1 MELMNISQISN
12 FTDDDLTQYAHDISE
27 EKNMPMTSVYNA
39 LDTLR
44 KFNVINPLKLYLHGN
59 GSDSIAV
66 YILRNAAAGKITIN
80 FDSAITDFCS
90 NIIYNLILLPLLH
103 NEDTLKVTSGTTS
116 YVVVSHEIFN
126 GLQESNADNF
136 AHYRDRELSDY
147 IDYTEHF
154 KQHPEDLHTNT
165 SIIRVLQY
173 LQFLGLRDMSEE
185 EYKIIPENSSSIT
198 MDESTTRFSSALW
211 FKEIQNKVIVL
222 AGIGGIGSYVALLL
236 ARMKPKALF
245 LYDDDVVETVNMAGQ
260 LYSINDV
267 GKKKVD
273 ALADICS
280 SFALY
285 NSVFAIPEKFTLESE
300 ASDIMICGFDSMKAR
315 KLYYYKWANHIKELD
330 DERKKHCLFLDGRL
344 AAEEFQVFCITGD
357 DVYNQK
363 LYETKYLFDDEQ
375 ADATVCSYKQTSYMA
390 NMIGSMIVNLFV
402 NFVAN
407 EVGGMRDLP
416 FLTSYE
422 GESLMFET
430 QQ

>member
-1 MELMNISQISN
+1 MELVNISQISN
-12 FTDDDLTQYAHDISE
+12 FTDDALTQYAQELSV
-27 EKNMPMTSVYNA
+27 KNNILLTQAYNA
-39 LDTLR
+39 LDELR
-44 KFNVINPLKLYLHGN
+44 KFNVRSPKILYN
-59 GSDSIAV
+59 NESIAI
-66 YILRNAAAGKITIN
+66 YILRNAAADKITIN
-80 FDSAITDFCS
+80 FNSAITNFCDNLS
-90 NIIYNLILLPLLH
+90 NLVLLPLLH
-103 NEDTLKVTSGTTS
+103 NKDTLKVKSGTIS
-116 YVVVSHEIFN
+116 YVVVDHAIYNE
-126 GLQESNADNF
+126 LQKSTKDNF
-136 AHYRDRELSDY
+136 TRYKGKELSEY
-147 IDYTEHF
+147 IDYTEYF
-154 KQHPEDLHTNT
+154 KQHPEDLHTSIT
-165 SIIRVLQY
+165 IIRITQY

-185 EYKIIPENSSSIT
+185 ESKIIPENSSSIT

-211 FKEIQNKVIVL
+211 FKKIQNKVIIL

-236 ARMKPKALF
+236 ARLKPKALF
-245 LYDDDVVETVNMAGQ
+245 LYDDDEVETVNMAGQ

-300 ASDIMICGFDSMKAR
+300 ASDIMICGFDNMKAR
-315 KLYYYKWANHIKELD
+315 KLYYYKWVNHIKELD
-330 DERKKHCLFLDGRL
+330 DDTKKHCLFLDGRL

-357 DVYNQK
+357 DAYNQK

-407 EVGGMRDLP
+407 EVGGARDLP

>member
-1 MELMNISQISN
+1 MELKNISQISN
-12 FTDDDLTQYAHDISE
+12 FTDDDLTQYAHSLSE
-27 EKNMPMTSVYNA
+27 EKNISLVRAYNA
-39 LDTLR
+39 LNALR
-44 KFNVINPLKLYLHGN
+44 KFNVLDPEKLYEN
-59 GSDSIAV
+59 GVDIIAA
-66 YILRNAAAGKITIN
+66 YIVRNAAAGKIVIS
-80 FDSAITDFCS
+80 FDNAITDFC
-90 NIIYNLILLPLLH
+90 NDAVNLVLLPLLH
-103 NEDTLKVTSGTTS
+103 NEDTLKVTSGTIS
-116 YVVVSHEIFN
+116 YVIVN
-126 GLQESNADNF
+126 RATYNKLKESSEDNF
-136 AHYRDRELSDY
+136 VHYKGQSLSEY
-147 IDYTEHF
+147 IDYTEYF
-154 KQHPEDLHTNT
+154 KRFPEDLHTN
-165 SIIRVLQY
+165 SGIIRVLQY

-185 EYKIIPENSSSIT
+185 ESKVIPENSSSIT

-211 FKEIQNKVIVL
+211 FNEIQNKVIIL

-245 LYDDDVVETVNMAGQ
+245 LYDDDEVETVNMAGQ

-285 NSVFAIPEKFTLESE
+285 DSVFAIPEKFTLESE
-300 ASDIMICGFDSMKAR
+300 ASDIMICGFDSMEAR
-315 KLYYYKWANHIKELD
+315 KLYYYKWLNHIKELD
-330 DERKKHCLFLDGRL
+330 DDRKKHCLFLDGRL

-357 DVYNQK
+357 DAYNQK
-363 LYETKYLFDDEQ
+363 LYETKYLFDDDQ

>member
-1 MELMNISQISN
+1 MELMNISQIIS
-12 FTDDDLTQYAHDISE
+12 FTDVALTRYAHDL
-27 EKNMPMTSVYNA
+27 YNESSNIPLTLIYDA
-39 LDTLR
+39 LDALR
-44 KFNVINPLKLYLHGN
+44 KFNVFKPTKLYN
-59 GSDSIAV
+59 ERDSIAA
-66 YILRNAAAGKITIN
+66 YIVRHAAAGKIYIDFDNALTN
-80 FDSAITDFCS
+80 FCG
-90 NIIYNLILLPLLH
+90 NIDDPVLLPLLH
-103 NEDTLKVTSGTTS
+103 REDTLKVKSGTTS
-116 YVVVSHEIFN
+116 YAVVNHDTFN
-126 GLQESNADNF
+126 SLQESSEDNF
-136 AHYRDRELSDY
+136 THYKGRELSEY
-147 IDYTEHF
+147 IDYTEYF
-154 KQHPEDLHTNT
+154 KQFPRDATVNT
-165 SIIRVLQY
+165 SLIRILQY
-173 LQFLGLRDMSEE
+173 LQFLGLRDMTEE
-185 EYKIIPENSSSIT
+185 ESKIIPENSSSIT

-211 FKEIQNKVIVL
+211 FKAIQNKVIVL
-222 AGIGGIGSYVALLL
+222 AGIGGIGSYIALLL

-245 LYDDDVVETVNMAGQ
+245 LYDDDEVETVNMAGQ

-285 NSVFAIPEKFTLESE
+285 DSVFAIPEKFTLESE
-300 ASDIMICGFDSMKAR
+300 ASDIMICGFDSMEAR
-315 KLYYYKWANHIKELD
+315 NLYYHKWLNHVNELD
-330 DERKKHCLFLDGRL
+330 ADLRKHCLFLDGRL

-357 DVYNQK
+357 DAYNQK
-363 LYETKYLFDDEQ
+363 LYETKYLFDDSQ
-375 ADATVCSYKQTSYMA
+375 ADATICSYKQTSYMA

>member
-1 MELMNISQISN
+1 MELRIISQISSFSN
-12 FTDDDLTQYAHDISE
+12 DALTQYAHDISE
-27 EKNMPMTSVYNA
+27 EKNMSMTSVYNA

-44 KFNVINPLKLYLHGN
+44 KFNVVSPTKLYVH
-59 GSDSIAV
+59 GSDSVAV

-80 FDSAITDFCS
+80 FNDAIDDFCS
-90 NIIYNLILLPLLH
+90 NIDVDNPVLLPLLH

-116 YVVVSHEIFN
+116 YAVVSYATYN
-126 GLQESNADNF
+126 KLQESSDSNF
-136 AHYRDRELSDY
+136 AYYGDRELSDY

-154 KQHPEDLHTNT
+154 KQFPEDLHANIHT
-165 SIIRVLQY
+165 IRVLQY

-185 EYKIIPENSSSIT
+185 ESKLIPENSSSIT

-236 ARMKPKALF
+236 ARIKPKALF
-245 LYDDDVVETVNMAGQ
+245 LYDDDEVETVNMAGQ

-300 ASDIMICGFDSMKAR
+300 TSDIMICGFDNMEAR

-330 DERKKHCLFLDGRL
+330 DDRKKHCLFLDGRL

-357 DVYNQK
+357 DTYSQE
-363 LYETKYLFDDEQ
+363 LYRIKYLFNDDQ

>member
-1 MELMNISQISN
+1 MELRTISQISS
-12 FTDDDLTQYAHDISE
+12 FTDDALTQYAHDISE
-27 EKNMPMTSVYNA
+27 EKNMPMTLVYNA
-39 LDTLR
+39 LDALR
-44 KFNVINPLKLYLHGN
+44 KFNVSEPAKLYMH
-59 GSDSIAV
+59 GSDSVAV

-80 FDSAITDFCS
+80 FNDAITDFC
-90 NIIYNLILLPLLH
+90 NNVYNLVLLPLLH

-116 YVVVSHEIFN
+116 YIVVNHETFN
-126 GLQESNADNF
+126 ELQDSSADNF

-147 IDYTEHF
+147 VDYTEYF
-154 KQHPEDLHTNT
+154 KQHPEDLHTST
-165 SIIRVLQY
+165 YIIRVLQY

-185 EYKIIPENSSSIT
+185 EYKIIPENSNSIT

-211 FKEIQNKVIVL
+211 FKAIQNKVIVL

-245 LYDDDVVETVNMAGQ
+245 LYDDDEVETVNMAGQ

-300 ASDIMICGFDSMKAR
+300 ASDIMICGFDNMEAR
-315 KLYYYKWANHIKELD
+315 KLYYHKWLNHINSLD
-330 DERKKHCLFLDGRL
+330 DDRKKHCLFLDGRL

-357 DVYNQK
+357 DTYSQE
-363 LYETKYLFDDEQ
+363 LYKTKYLFDDDQ

>member
-1 MELMNISQISN
+1 MEMRNISQISS
-12 FTDDDLTQYAHDISE
+12 FTDDALTQYAHDISE
-27 EKNMPMTSVYNA
+27 EKNMPMALVYNA
-39 LDTLR
+39 LDALR
-44 KFNVINPLKLYLHGN
+44 KFNVFEPSILYMPN
-59 GSDSIAV
+59 IAV

-90 NIIYNLILLPLLH
+90 NIDNPILLPLLH

-116 YVVVSHEIFN
+116 YVVVSHETFN

-136 AHYRDRELSDY
+136 VHYKGQELSYY

-154 KQHPEDLHTNT
+154 KQFPEDLHT
-165 SIIRVLQY
+165 SISVTRVLQY

-185 EYKIIPENSSSIT
+185 ESKVIPDNSSSIT

-211 FKEIQNKVIVL
+211 FKEIQKKVIVL
-222 AGIGGIGSYVALLL
+222 AGIGGIGSYVSLLL

-245 LYDDDVVETVNMAGQ
+245 LYDDDEVETVNMAGQ

-285 NSVFAIPEKFTLESE
+285 DSVFAIPEKFTLESE
-300 ASDIMICGFDSMKAR
+300 TSDIMICGFDNMAAR
-315 KLYYYKWANHIKELD
+315 NLYYHKWLNHINSLD

-357 DVYNQK
+357 DTYNQE

>member
-1 MELMNISQISN
+1 MELRNISQISS
-12 FTDDDLTQYAHDISE
+12 FTDDAFTQYAHDISE
-27 EKNMPMTSVYNA
+27 EKNMSMTLVYNA
-39 LDTLR
+39 LDALR
-44 KFNVINPLKLYLHGN
+44 KFNVFEPTKLYLHG
-59 GSDSIAV
+59 SASVAV

-80 FDSAITDFCS
+80 FNDAIDDFCS
-90 NIIYNLILLPLLH
+90 DIDVDNPTLLPLLH
-103 NEDTLKVTSGTTS
+103 NEDTLKVTSGTIS
-116 YVVVSHEIFN
+116 YAVVSHETYN
-126 GLQESNADNF
+126 KLQESSDSNF
-136 AHYRDRELSDY
+136 AYYRDRELSDY
-147 IDYTEHF
+147 VDYTEHF
-154 KQHPEDLHTNT
+154 KQFPEDLHANT
-165 SIIRVLQY
+165 SVTRVLQY

-185 EYKIIPENSSSIT
+185 ESKVLPENSSSIT

-222 AGIGGIGSYVALLL
+222 AGIGGIGSYSALLL

-245 LYDDDVVETVNMAGQ
+245 LYDDDEVETVNMAGQ

-285 NSVFAIPEKFTLESE
+285 DSVFAIPEKFTLESE
-300 ASDIMICGFDSMKAR
+300 ASDIMICGFDNMKAR
-315 KLYYYKWANHIKELD
+315 NLYYHKWLNHINLLD
-330 DERKKHCLFLDGRL
+330 DDRKKHCLFLDGRL

-357 DVYNQK
+357 DTYSQE
-363 LYETKYLFDDEQ
+363 LYRTKYLFDDEQ

>member
-1 MELMNISQISN
+1 MELRTISQISN
-12 FTDDDLTQYAHDISE
+12 FTDDALTQYAHDLSE
-27 EKNMPMTSVYNA
+27 AKNMSMTLVYNA

-44 KFNVINPLKLYLHGN
+44 KFNVINPLRLYLL

-66 YILRNAAAGKITIN
+66 YILRNAAAGKINID
-80 FDSAITDFCS
+80 FDDAITDFCGS
-90 NIIYNLILLPLLH
+90 LENLILLPLVH

-116 YVVVSHEIFN
+116 YVIINTTIYNE
-126 GLQESNADNF
+126 LQESSADNF

-154 KQHPEDLHTNT
+154 KQFPKDLHVNT

-185 EYKIIPENSSSIT
+185 ESKVLPENSSSIT

-211 FKEIQNKVIVL
+211 FNEIQKKIIIL

-245 LYDDDVVETVNMAGQ
+245 LYDDDEVETVNMAGQ

-300 ASDIMICGFDSMKAR
+300 ASDIMICGFDNMEAR
-315 KLYYYKWANHIKELD
+315 KLYYYKWLNHIKELD
-330 DERKKHCLFLDGRL
+330 DDRKKHCLFLDGRL

-357 DVYNQK
+357 DTYSQE
-363 LYETKYLFDDEQ
+363 LYKTKYLFDDEQ

>member
-1 MELMNISQISN
+1 MELRNIYQISS
-12 FTDDDLTQYAHDISE
+12 FTDDALTQYAHDLSKA
-27 EKNMPMTSVYNA
+27 KNMPMTSVYNA

-44 KFNVINPLKLYLHGN
+44 KFNVFEPSTLYMHGR
-59 GSDSIAV
+59 DSIAV
-66 YILRNAAAGKITIN
+66 YILRNAAAGKITID
-80 FDSAITDFCS
+80 FDNAINDFCS
-90 NIIYNLILLPLLH
+90 NLDNLILLPLLH
-103 NEDTLKVTSGTTS
+103 NEGTIKVASGTTS
-116 YVVVSHEIFN
+116 YVVVNYTIYN
-126 GLQESNADNF
+126 RLKESSEDNF
-136 AHYRDRELSDY
+136 VHYKGQELSDCV
-147 IDYTEHF
+147 DYTEHF
-154 KQHPEDLHTNT
+154 KMFPEDLCANT
-165 SIIRVLQY
+165 SVIRVLQY

-185 EYKIIPENSSSIT
+185 EYKVLPENSSSIT

-211 FKEIQNKVIVL
+211 FKKIQNKVIVL

-236 ARMKPKALF
+236 ARMKPKAIF

-300 ASDIMICGFDSMKAR
+300 ASDIMICGFDNMKAR
-315 KLYYYKWANHIKELD
+315 NLYYHKWLNHINELD
-330 DERKKHCLFLDGRL
+330 DDIKKQCLFLDGRL

-357 DVYNQK
+357 DTYNQK
-363 LYETKYLFDDEQ
+363 LYETKYLFDDDH

>member
-12 FTDDDLTQYAHDISE
+12 FTDDALTQYAHDISE
-27 EKNMPMTSVYNA
+27 EKNMSMTSVYNA

-44 KFNVINPLKLYLHGN
+44 KFNVFKPTKLYN
-59 GSDSIAV
+59 ERDSVAV

-80 FDSAITDFCS
+80 FNDAIDDFCS
-90 NIIYNLILLPLLH
+90 NIDVDNPTLLPLLH
-103 NEDTLKVTSGTTS
+103 NEDTLKVTSGTIS
-116 YVVVSHEIFN
+116 YAVVSYATYN
-126 GLQESNADNF
+126 KLRESSDSNF
-136 AHYRDRELSDY
+136 VYYRDRELSEY

-154 KQHPEDLHTNT
+154 KQFPKDLHTST
-165 SIIRVLQY
+165 SVTRVLQY

-185 EYKIIPENSSSIT
+185 ESKLIPENSSSIT

-211 FKEIQNKVIVL
+211 FKAIQNKVIVL

-245 LYDDDVVETVNMAGQ
+245 LYDDDEVETVNMAGQ

-285 NSVFAIPEKFTLESE
+285 NSAFAIPEKFTLESE
-300 ASDIMICGFDSMKAR
+300 ASDIMICGFDSMEAR
-315 KLYYYKWANHIKELD
+315 NLYYHKWLNHVNKLD
-330 DERKKHCLFLDGRL
+330 ADLRKHCLFLDGRL

-357 DVYNQK
+357 DAYNQK
-363 LYETKYLFDDEQ
+363 LYETKYLFDDSQ
-375 ADATVCSYKQTSYMA
+375 ADATICSYKQTSYMA

>member
-1 MELMNISQISN
+1 MELMSISQISD
-12 FTDDDLTQYAHDISE
+12 FTDETLAQYAHDLSE
-27 EKNMPMTSVYNA
+27 AKNMPMTLVYNA

-44 KFNVINPLKLYLHGN
+44 KFDVLRPIKLYIA
-59 GSDSIAV
+59 DSAAV
-66 YILRNAAAGKITIN
+66 YTLRNAAAGKINID
-80 FDSAITDFCS
+80 FDDAITDFCS
-90 NIIYNLILLPLLH
+90 SFENLILLPLVH

-116 YVVVSHEIFN
+116 YVVVSHEVYDE
-126 GLQESNADNF
+126 LQNSSVDNF
-136 AHYRDRELSDY
+136 AHYKGKELSDY
-147 IDYTEHF
+147 IDYTEHLKMF
-154 KQHPEDLHTNT
+154 PEDLQNTHT
-165 SIIRVLQY
+165 IRVLQY

-185 EYKIIPENSSSIT
+185 ESKLIPENSSSIT

-222 AGIGGIGSYVALLL
+222 AGIGGIGSYVTLLL

-245 LYDDDVVETVNMAGQ
+245 LYDDDEVETVNMAGQ

-300 ASDIMICGFDSMKAR
+300 ASDIMICGFDNMEAR
-315 KLYYYKWANHIKELD
+315 KLYYYKWLNHIKELD
-330 DERKKHCLFLDGRL
+330 DDRKKHCLFLDGRL

-357 DVYNQK
+357 DTYSQE
-363 LYETKYLFDDEQ
+363 LYKTKYLFDDDQ

>member
-1 MELMNISQISN
+1 MELKTILQISN
-12 FTDDDLTQYAHDISE
+12 FTDDALAQYAQDLSE
-27 EKNMPMTSVYNA
+27 IKEMPLAVIYNA
-39 LDTLR
+39 LDALR
-44 KFNVINPLKLYLHGN
+44 KFNVYEPSKLYASAKN
-59 GSDSIAV
+59 DSIAV

-80 FDSAITDFCS
+80 FNDAIDGFCS
-90 NIIYNLILLPLLH
+90 NMDVNNTVLLPLLH
-103 NEDTLKVTSGTTS
+103 NKDTLKVKSGTTS
-116 YVVVSHEIFN
+116 YVIINPTVYN
-126 GLQESNADNF
+126 RLQASSTGNF
-136 AHYRDRELSDY
+136 ARYKGQELSNC

-154 KQHPEDLHTNT
+154 KLFPEELRTDTGVT
-165 SIIRVLQY
+165 RVLQY

-185 EYKIIPENSSSIT
+185 EYKIIPENSNSIT

-245 LYDDDVVETVNMAGQ
+245 LYDDDEVETVNMAGQ

-285 NSVFAIPEKFTLESE
+285 NSVFAIPEKFTIESE
-300 ASDIMICGFDSMKAR
+300 ASDIMICGFDNMRAR
-315 KLYYYKWANHIKELD
+315 NLYYHKWLNHINGLD

-357 DVYNQK
+357 DAYNQN
-363 LYETKYLFDDEQ
+363 LYETKYLFDDDH
-375 ADATVCSYKQTSYMA
+375 ADVTVCSYKQTSYMA

>member
-1 MELMNISQISN
+1 MELKIISQISS
-12 FTDDDLTQYAHDISE
+12 FTDDALTQYAHDIFE
-27 EKNMPMTSVYNA
+27 EKNMSMALVYNA
-39 LDTLR
+39 LDALR
-44 KFNVINPLKLYLHGN
+44 KFDVINPIRLYLRE
-59 GSDSIAV
+59 SDSIAV
-66 YILRNAAAGKITIN
+66 YILRNAAAGKISID
-80 FDSAITDFCS
+80 FDNAITDFCA
-90 NIIYNLILLPLLH
+90 NINNLVILPLLH
-103 NEDTLKVTSGTTS
+103 NEDTLKVTSGTVS
-116 YVVVSHEIFN
+116 YVVVTN
-126 GLQESNADNF
+126 AVYKDLQESKEDNF
-136 AHYRDRELSDY
+136 VHYKGQELSDY

-154 KQHPEDLHTNT
+154 KLFPEDLPTNRNV
-165 SIIRVLQY
+165 IRVLQY

-211 FKEIQNKVIVL
+211 FKAIQNKVIVL

-245 LYDDDVVETVNMAGQ
+245 LYDDDEVETVNMAGQ

-300 ASDIMICGFDSMKAR
+300 ASDIMICGFDNMKAR
-315 KLYYYKWANHIKELD
+315 NLYYHKWLNHINELD

-357 DVYNQK
+357 DTYSQK
-363 LYETKYLFDDEQ
+363 LYRTKYLFDDDQ

-390 NMIGSMIVNLFV
+390 NMIGSMIVNLFI

>member
-1 MELMNISQISN
+1 MELRTISQISS
-12 FTDDDLTQYAHDISE
+12 FTDDDLTQYAQGLSKS
-27 EKNMPMTSVYNA
+27 KNMPMTLVYNA
-39 LDTLR
+39 LDALR
-44 KFNVINPLKLYLHGN
+44 KFNVINPLKLYLH

-90 NIIYNLILLPLLH
+90 SLDDPILLPLLH

-126 GLQESNADNF
+126 GLQESNADSF
-136 AHYRDRELSDY
+136 AHYKDRELSDY
-147 IDYTEHF
+147 MDYTEHF
-154 KQHPEDLHTNT
+154 KQHPEDLHTST
-165 SIIRVLQY
+165 SVTRVLQY

-185 EYKIIPENSSSIT
+185 EYKIIPENSNSIT

-211 FKEIQNKVIVL
+211 FNEIQKKVIIL

-245 LYDDDVVETVNMAGQ
+245 LYDDDKVETVNMAGQ

-300 ASDIMICGFDSMKAR
+300 ASDIMICGFDSMEAR
-315 KLYYYKWANHIKELD
+315 NLYYHKWLNHINGLD

-357 DVYNQK
+357 DAYNQK
-363 LYETKYLFDDEQ
+363 LYETKYLFDDDQ

>member
-1 MELMNISQISN
+1 MKLVTISQISN
-12 FTDDDLTQYAHDISE
+12 FTDDAITQYA
-27 EKNMPMTSVYNA
+27 EKLSVKNKIPLTQAYNA
-39 LDTLR
+39 LDELR
-44 KFNVINPLKLYLHGN
+44 KFNVLSPIDLYTN
-59 GSDSIAV
+59 ESIAI
-66 YILRNAAAGKITIN
+66 YILRNVVAGKITIN
-80 FDSAITDFCS
+80 FDSAITDFCYS
-90 NIIYNLILLPLLH
+90 DNLVLLPLLH
-103 NEDTLKVTSGTTS
+103 NKDTLKVKSGTIS
-116 YVVVSHEIFN
+116 YVVVNYVTYKE
-126 GLQESNADNF
+126 LQNSSKDNF
-136 AHYRDRELSDY
+136 TRYKDKELSEY

-154 KQHPEDLHTNT
+154 KQYPRGLHT
-165 SIIRVLQY
+165 SITITRITQY

-185 EYKIIPENSSSIT
+185 ESKVIPENSSSIT

-211 FKEIQNKVIVL
+211 FKKIQNKVIIL

-245 LYDDDVVETVNMAGQ
+245 LYDDDEVETVNMAGQ

-273 ALADICS
+273 ALANICS

-300 ASDIMICGFDSMKAR
+300 ASDIMICGFDNMKAR
-315 KLYYYKWANHIKELD
+315 KLYYYKWVNHIKELD
-330 DERKKHCLFLDGRL
+330 DDTKKHCLFLDGRL

-357 DVYNQK
+357 DAYNQR
-363 LYETKYLFDDEQ
+363 LYETKYLFDDDQ

-390 NMIGSMIVNLFV
+390 NMIGSMMVNLFV

>member
-12 FTDDDLTQYAHDISE
+12 FTDDALTQYAHDLSE
-27 EKNMPMTSVYNA
+27 EKNMSMTLVYNA
-39 LDTLR
+39 LDALR

-59 GSDSIAV
+59 DSIAI

-80 FDSAITDFCS
+80 FDSAIADFCS
-90 NIIYNLILLPLLH
+90 NIDNPILLPLLH

-116 YVVVSHEIFN
+116 YVIISPAIYNE
-126 GLQESNADNF
+126 LQESSADNF
-136 AHYRDRELSDY
+136 AHYRDRELSEY
-147 IDYTEHF
+147 IDYTEYF
-154 KQHPEDLHTNT
+154 KQFPRDATVNT
-165 SIIRVLQY
+165 SLIRILQY

-185 EYKIIPENSSSIT
+185 ESKLIPENSSSIT

-245 LYDDDVVETVNMAGQ
+245 LYDDDEVETVNMAGQ

-300 ASDIMICGFDSMKAR
+300 ASDIMICGFDSMEAR

-357 DVYNQK
+357 DTYSQE
-363 LYETKYLFDDEQ
+363 LYKTKYLFDDEQ
-375 ADATVCSYKQTSYMA
+375 ADATICSYKQTSYMA
-390 NMIGSMIVNLFV
+390 NMIGSMMVNLFV

>member
-1 MELMNISQISN
+1 MELRTISQISN
-12 FTDDDLTQYAHDISE
+12 FTNDALTQYAHDLSE
-27 EKNMPMTSVYNA
+27 AKNMSMTLVYNA
-39 LDTLR
+39 LDALR
-44 KFNVINPLKLYLHGN
+44 KFNVINPLKLYLQ

-66 YILRNAAAGKITIN
+66 YILRNAVAGKISID
-80 FDSAITDFCS
+80 FDNALTNFCS
-90 NIIYNLILLPLLH
+90 SVDDPILLPLLH

-116 YVVVSHEIFN
+116 YVVVNHEVYN
-126 GLQESNADNF
+126 ELQNSSVDNF
-136 AHYRDRELSDY
+136 VHYKGQELSYY

-154 KQHPEDLHTNT
+154 KQFPEDLQNT
-165 SIIRVLQY
+165 HIIRVLQY

-185 EYKIIPENSSSIT
+185 ESKVIPENSSSIT

-222 AGIGGIGSYVALLL
+222 AGIGGIGSYAALLL

-245 LYDDDVVETVNMAGQ
+245 LYDDDEVETVNMAGQ

-300 ASDIMICGFDSMKAR
+300 ASDIMICGFDNMKAR
-315 KLYYYKWANHIKELD
+315 KLYYYKWANHINKLD
-330 DERKKHCLFLDGRL
+330 DDRKKHCLFLDGRL

-357 DVYNQK
+357 DTYSQE
-363 LYETKYLFDDEQ
+363 LYKTKYLFDDNQ

>member
-1 MELMNISQISN
+1 MELRNISQISN
-12 FTDDDLTQYAHDISE
+12 FTDDALTQYAHDISE
-27 EKNMPMTSVYNA
+27 EKNMSMTLVYNA
-39 LDTLR
+39 LDALR
-44 KFNVINPLKLYLHGN
+44 KFNVINPLKLYLH

-80 FDSAITDFCS
+80 FDSAITDFCGS
-90 NIIYNLILLPLLH
+90 LENLILLPLLH

-116 YVVVSHEIFN
+116 YVIINTTIYNE
-126 GLQESNADNF
+126 LQESSADNF

-165 SIIRVLQY
+165 SIIRGLQY
-173 LQFLGLRDMSEE
+173 LQFLGLRDMTEE
-185 EYKIIPENSSSIT
+185 ESKIIPENSSSIT

-211 FKEIQNKVIVL
+211 FKAIQNKVIVL
-222 AGIGGIGSYVALLL
+222 AGIGGIGSYIALLL

-245 LYDDDVVETVNMAGQ
+245 LYDDDEVETVNMAGQ

-285 NSVFAIPEKFTLESE
+285 DSVFAIPEKFTLESE
-300 ASDIMICGFDSMKAR
+300 ASDIMICGFDSMEAR
-315 KLYYYKWANHIKELD
+315 NLYYHKWLNHIKELD
-330 DERKKHCLFLDGRL
+330 DDRQKHCLFLDGRL

-357 DVYNQK
+357 DTYSQE
-363 LYETKYLFDDEQ
+363 LYRTKYLFDDEQ

>member
-1 MELMNISQISN
+1 MELRNISQISS
-12 FTDDDLTQYAHDISE
+12 FTNDALTQYAHDISE
-27 EKNMPMTSVYNA
+27 EKNMSMTSVYNA
-39 LDTLR
+39 LDALR
-44 KFNVINPLKLYLHGN
+44 KFNVFEPTKLYLH

-66 YILRNAAAGKITIN
+66 YILRNAAAGKISIN
-80 FDSAITDFCS
+80 FYSAITDFCS
-90 NIIYNLILLPLLH
+90 NIDNPILLPLLH

-116 YVVVSHEIFN
+116 YAVVSYETYN
-126 GLQESNADNF
+126 KLQESSDSNF
-136 AHYRDRELSDY
+136 AYYGDRGLSY
-147 IDYTEHF
+147 YADYTERF
-154 KQHPEDLHTNT
+154 KQFPEDLQNT
-165 SIIRVLQY
+165 HIIRVLQY

-185 EYKIIPENSSSIT
+185 EYKLIPENSSSIT

-222 AGIGGIGSYVALLL
+222 AGIGGIGSYTALLL

-245 LYDDDVVETVNMAGQ
+245 LYDDDEVETVNMAGQ

-300 ASDIMICGFDSMKAR
+300 ASDIMICGFDNMKAR
-315 KLYYYKWANHIKELD
+315 NLYYHKWLNHINGLD
-330 DERKKHCLFLDGRL
+330 DDRKKHCLFLDGRL

-357 DVYNQK
+357 DAYNQK
-363 LYETKYLFDDEQ
+363 LYETKYLFNDDQ

>member
-1 MELMNISQISN
+1 MELKTISQISSL
-12 FTDDDLTQYAHDISE
+12 TDDTLAQYAYNLSE
-27 EKNMPMTSVYNA
+27 AKNMSMTSVYNA
-39 LDTLR
+39 LDALR
-44 KFNVINPLKLYLHGN
+44 KFNVVVPSRLYLHE
-59 GSDSIAV
+59 SDSVAVAV
-66 YILRNAAAGKITIN
+66 YILRNAATGKIFID
-80 FDSAITDFCS
+80 FDNAITDFC
-90 NIIYNLILLPLLH
+90 NNLNNLVILPLLH
-103 NEDTLKVTSGTTS
+103 NEDTLKVTSDTVS
-116 YVVVSHEIFN
+116 YVVVN
-126 GLQESNADNF
+126 NAVYKDLQESKEDNF
-136 AHYRDRELSDY
+136 VHYKGQELSDY

-154 KQHPEDLHTNT
+154 KLFPEDLPTNT
-165 SIIRVLQY
+165 SVIRVLQY

-211 FKEIQNKVIVL
+211 FKAIQNKVIVL

-245 LYDDDVVETVNMAGQ
+245 LYDDDEVETVNMAGQ

-300 ASDIMICGFDSMKAR
+300 ASDIMICGFDNMKAR
-315 KLYYYKWANHIKELD
+315 NLYYHKWLNHINELD

-357 DVYNQK
+357 DTYSQE
-363 LYETKYLFDDEQ
+363 LYRTKYLFDDDQ

-390 NMIGSMIVNLFV
+390 NMIGSMIVNLFI

>member
-1 MELMNISQISN
+1 MELKTISQISN

-27 EKNMPMTSVYNA
+27 EKNMSMTLVYNA
-39 LDTLR
+39 LDALR
-44 KFNVINPLKLYLHGN
+44 KFNVSEPLKLYMHGGDN
-59 GSDSIAV
+59 IAV
-66 YILRNAAAGKITIN
+66 YILRNAVAGKITID
-80 FDSAITDFCS
+80 FDNAITDFCGS
-90 NIIYNLILLPLLH
+90 MNNPVLLPLIH

-116 YVVVSHEIFN
+116 YVIISPTIYNE
-126 GLQESNADNF
+126 LQESSADNF
-136 AHYRDRELSDY
+136 AHYRDSELSDY

-154 KQHPEDLHTNT
+154 KQSPEDLQNT
-165 SIIRVLQY
+165 HIIRVLQY

-185 EYKIIPENSSSIT
+185 ESKLIPENSNSIT
-198 MDESTTRFSSALW
+198 MDESTIRFSSALW

-245 LYDDDVVETVNMAGQ
+245 LYDDDEVETVNMAGQ

-300 ASDIMICGFDSMKAR
+300 ASDIMICGFDNMEAR

-330 DERKKHCLFLDGRL
+330 DDRKKHCLFLDGRL

-357 DVYNQK
+357 DAYNQK
-363 LYETKYLFDDEQ
+363 LYETKYLFDDSQ
-375 ADATVCSYKQTSYMA
+375 ADATICSYKQTSYMA
-390 NMIGSMIVNLFV
+390 NMIGSMMVNLFV

>member
-1 MELMNISQISN
+1 MELRTISQISN
-12 FTDDDLTQYAHDISE
+12 FTNDALTQYAHDLSE
-27 EKNMPMTSVYNA
+27 AKNMSMTSVYNA
-39 LDTLR
+39 LDALR
-44 KFNVINPLKLYLHGN
+44 KFNISEPSKLYIHGDN
-59 GSDSIAV
+59 NIAA

-80 FDSAITDFCS
+80 FNYAITDFC
-90 NIIYNLILLPLLH
+90 NNVYNLVLLPLVH
-103 NEDTLKVTSGTTS
+103 KEDTLKVTSGTTS
-116 YVVVSHEIFN
+116 YVVVSHETFN
-126 GLQESNADNF
+126 GLQDSNADNF
-136 AHYRDRELSDY
+136 AHYRDRELSYY

-154 KQHPEDLHTNT
+154 KQFPEDLHTSMSVT
-165 SIIRVLQY
+165 RVLQY

-185 EYKIIPENSSSIT
+185 ESKVLPENSSSIT

-222 AGIGGIGSYVALLL
+222 AGIGGIGSYIALLL

-245 LYDDDVVETVNMAGQ
+245 LYDDDEVETVNMAGQ

-300 ASDIMICGFDSMKAR
+300 ASDIMICGFDSMEAR
-315 KLYYYKWANHIKELD
+315 KLYYYKWLNHIKGLD

-357 DVYNQK
+357 DAYNQK

>member
-12 FTDDDLTQYAHDISE
+12 FTDDDLTQYAHDLSE
-27 EKNMPMTSVYNA
+27 EKNMPMTLVYNA
-39 LDTLR
+39 LDALR
-44 KFNVINPLKLYLHGN
+44 KFNVINPLKLYSL

-66 YILRNAAAGKITIN
+66 YILRNAVDGKITIDFNNALTN
-80 FDSAITDFCS
+80 FCISLDD
-90 NIIYNLILLPLLH
+90 LILLPLLH

-126 GLQESNADNF
+126 GLQESNADDF
-136 AHYRDRELSDY
+136 AHYRDWELSDY

-154 KQHPEDLHTNT
+154 KQHPEDLHTSTN
-165 SIIRVLQY
+165 IIRVLQY

-185 EYKIIPENSSSIT
+185 ESKVLPENSGSIT

-211 FKEIQNKVIVL
+211 FNEIQKKVIIL

-245 LYDDDVVETVNMAGQ
+245 LYDDDKVETVNMAGQ

-267 GKKKVD
+267 GKRKVD

-285 NSVFAIPEKFTLESE
+285 DSVFAIPEKFTLESE
-300 ASDIMICGFDSMKAR
+300 ASDIMICGFDNMEAR

>member
-1 MELMNISQISN
+1 MILMNISQISN

-27 EKNMPMTSVYNA
+27 EKNMPMTLVYNA
-39 LDTLR
+39 LDALR
-44 KFNVINPLKLYLHGN
+44 KFNVINPLQLYLRE
-59 GSDSIAV
+59 SDSIAV
-66 YILRNAAAGKITIN
+66 YILRNAADGKITIN
-80 FDSAITDFCS
+80 FGSAITNFCNNS
-90 NIIYNLILLPLLH
+90 DNLVLLPLLH

-116 YVVVSHEIFN
+116 YVIISSTIYN
-126 GLQESNADNF
+126 KLQESSADNF
-136 AHYRDRELSDY
+136 AHYRNWELSDY
-147 IDYTEHF
+147 IDYTEYF
-154 KQHPEDLHTNT
+154 KQHPEDLHTSTN
-165 SIIRVLQY
+165 IIRVLQY

-185 EYKIIPENSSSIT
+185 ESKVLPENSGSIT

-211 FKEIQNKVIVL
+211 FNEIQKKIIIL
-222 AGIGGIGSYVALLL
+222 AGIGGIGSYIALLL

-245 LYDDDVVETVNMAGQ
+245 LYDDDEVETVNMAGQ

-300 ASDIMICGFDSMKAR
+300 ASDIMICGFDNMEAR
-315 KLYYYKWANHIKELD
+315 KLYYYKWTNHIKELD
-330 DERKKHCLFLDGRL
+330 DDRKKHCLFLDGRL

-357 DVYNQK
+357 DAYNQK
-363 LYETKYLFDDEQ
+363 LYETKYLFDDSQ
-375 ADATVCSYKQTSYMA
+375 ADVTICSYKQTSYMA

>member
-1 MELMNISQISN
+1 MILMNISQISN
-12 FTDDDLTQYAHDISE
+12 FTDNDLTQYAQGLSKS
-27 EKNMPMTSVYNA
+27 KNMSMTLVYNA
-39 LDTLR
+39 LNTLR
-44 KFNVINPLKLYLHGN
+44 KFNVIKPLVLYSN
-59 GSDSIAV
+59 ESDSIAI

-80 FDSAITDFCS
+80 FDSAITNFCNNS
-90 NIIYNLILLPLLH
+90 VNLVLLPLLH
-103 NEDTLKVTSGTTS
+103 NEDTLKVKSGTIS
-116 YVVVSHEIFN
+116 YVVVNYSVYN
-126 GLQESNADNF
+126 DLQVSSVNNF
-136 AHYRDRELSDY
+136 INYRDHNLLDY
-147 IDYTEHF
+147 VDYTEHF
-154 KQHPEDLHTNT
+154 KQHPEDLHTSKN
-165 SIIRVLQY
+165 IIRVLQY

-185 EYKIIPENSSSIT
+185 ESKVLPENPGSIT

-211 FKEIQNKVIVL
+211 FNEIQKKVIIL

-245 LYDDDVVETVNMAGQ
+245 LYDDDEVETVNMAGQ
-260 LYSINDV
+260 LYSINNV

-285 NSVFAIPEKFTLESE
+285 DSVFAIPEKFTLRSE
-300 ASDIMICGFDSMKAR
+300 ASDIMICGFDSMEAR
-315 KLYYYKWANHIKELD
+315 KLYYYKWINHIKELD

-363 LYETKYLFDDEQ
+363 LYETKYLFGDEQ

>member
-1 MELMNISQISN
+1 MELMNISQISSL
-12 FTDDDLTQYAHDISE
+12 TDEALAQYAQGLSE
-27 EKNMPMTSVYNA
+27 EKNIPLTTVYNA
-39 LDTLR
+39 LDIFR
-44 KFNVINPLKLYLHGN
+44 KFDIRKPVQLYGYN
-59 GSDSIAV
+59 SEDTTVAAYIA
-66 YILRNAAAGKITIN
+66 RNAASGKITIN
-80 FDSAITDFCS
+80 FDSAITNFCAHIDS
-90 NIIYNLILLPLLH
+90 LILLPLLH
-103 NEDTLKVTSGTTS
+103 NEDTLKVTSGTIS
-116 YVVVSHEIFN
+116 YVVVNRDTCNE
-126 GLQESNADNF
+126 LKESSEGGFTHFRGRALSEYINF
-136 AHYRDRELSDY
+136 
-147 IDYTEHF
+147 TEYF
-154 KQHPEDLHTNT
+154 KNSPEDICINRD
-165 SIIRVLQY
+165 IIRLLQY

-185 EYKIIPENSSSIT
+185 ESKVIPENSSSIT

-211 FKEIQNKVIVL
+211 FKEIQNKVIIL
-222 AGIGGIGSYVALLL
+222 AGIGGIGSYAALLL

-245 LYDDDVVETVNMAGQ
+245 LYDDDEVETVNMAGQ

-315 KLYYYKWANHIKELD
+315 KLYYYKWINHVNKLD
-330 DERKKHCLFLDGRL
+330 DDKKKHCLFLDGRL
-344 AAEEFQVFCITGD
+344 AAEEYQVFCITGD
-357 DVYNQK
+357 DEYNQK
-363 LYETKYLFDDEQ
+363 LYETKYLFDDSQ
-375 ADATVCSYKQTSYMA
+375 ADATICSYKQTSYMA

>member
-1 MELMNISQISN
+1 
-12 FTDDDLTQYAHDISE
+12 
-27 EKNMPMTSVYNA
+27 
-39 LDTLR
+39 
-44 KFNVINPLKLYLHGN
+44 
-59 GSDSIAV
+59 
-66 YILRNAAAGKITIN
+66 
-80 FDSAITDFCS
+80 
-90 NIIYNLILLPLLH
+90 
-103 NEDTLKVTSGTTS
+103 
-116 YVVVSHEIFN
+116 
-126 GLQESNADNF
+126 
-136 AHYRDRELSDY
+136 
-147 IDYTEHF
+147 
-154 KQHPEDLHTNT
+154 
-165 SIIRVLQY
+165 
-173 LQFLGLRDMSEE
+173 
-185 EYKIIPENSSSIT
+185 
-198 MDESTTRFSSALW
+198 
-211 FKEIQNKVIVL
+211 
-222 AGIGGIGSYVALLL
+222 
-236 ARMKPKALF
+236 MKPKALF
-245 LYDDDVVETVNMAGQ
+245 LYDDDEVETVNMAGQ

-300 ASDIMICGFDSMKAR
+300 ASDIMICGFDNMKAR
-315 KLYYYKWANHIKELD
+315 NLYYHKWLNHINSLD
-330 DERKKHCLFLDGRL
+330 DDRKKHCLFLDGRL

-357 DVYNQK
+357 DAYNQK

>member
-1 MELMNISQISN
+1 MELMSISQISS
-12 FTDDDLTQYAHDISE
+12 FTDVGITQYAQELSKA
-27 EKNMPMTSVYNA
+27 KNMPMTLVYNA
-39 LDTLR
+39 LDALR
-44 KFNVINPLKLYLHGN
+44 KFNVIKPLKLYFH
-59 GSDSIAV
+59 GSDSVAI

-80 FDSAITDFCS
+80 FNSAITDFCG
-90 NIIYNLILLPLLH
+90 NTDNLVLLPLLH

-116 YVVVSHEIFN
+116 YVVVSHETFN

-154 KQHPEDLHTNT
+154 KQHPEDLHTST
-165 SIIRVLQY
+165 IIIRVLQY
-173 LQFLGLRDMSEE
+173 LQFLGLRDMPEE
-185 EYKIIPENSSSIT
+185 ESKVIPENSSSIT

-211 FKEIQNKVIVL
+211 FKEIQKKVIVL

-245 LYDDDVVETVNMAGQ
+245 LYDDDEVETVNMAGQ

-300 ASDIMICGFDSMKAR
+300 ASDIMICGFDSMEAR
-315 KLYYYKWANHIKELD
+315 NLYYHKWLNHINELD
-330 DERKKHCLFLDGRL
+330 DDRKKHCLFLDGRL

-363 LYETKYLFDDEQ
+363 LYETKYLFDDDK